1 MCYHGA
7 GRLHNI
13 HVFRCVVVTLLNAAL
28 SQIGIAM
35 FLQRVVIGLGLIL
48 MGLVTSTA
56 YAHKVNVF
64 AYVEG
69 DQVYVQGYFSDGIKA
84 KNSEVT
90 VSASDGRQ
98 LAHGQTNEEGAFTF
112 PIQGQQHALH
122 IVLNAGLGHQ
132 ATYDIPADEMTDTP
146 AVPEP
151 ASMAAT
157 GDPALP
163 VAATAGGS
171 ETGAA
176 PGQTQLTEAA
186 VRKAV
191 AEGVLPLAREISELK
206 ERRGFSDIVGG
217 IGFIVGILGV
227 FAYLKARQAT
237 AQGNKPPD
245 GAA

>member
-1 MCYHGA
+1 
-7 GRLHNI
+7 
-13 HVFRCVVVTLLNAAL
+13 
-28 SQIGIAM
+28 M
-35 FLQRVVIGLGLIL
+35 FLQRVVIGLIV
-48 MGLVTSTA
+48 MGAMTSTA

-90 VSASDGRQ
+90 VSAADGRQ

-112 PIQGQQHALH
+112 PIHGQRDSLH
-122 IVLNAGLGHQ
+122 IVLNAGLGHRS
-132 ATYDIPADEMTDTP
+132 TYDIPADEMTDTP
-146 AVPEP
+146 ATSDPPLP
-151 ASMAAT
+151 AAE
-157 GDPALP
+157 
-163 VAATAGGS
+163 TAGGNDP
-171 ETGAA
+171 EGAA
-176 PGQTQLTEAA
+176 VPAQPSLSEAA

-227 FAYLKARQAT
+227 FAYFKARQA
-237 AQGNKPPD
+237 AKGGKSSD

>member
-1 MCYHGA
+1 
-7 GRLHNI
+7 
-13 HVFRCVVVTLLNAAL
+13 
-28 SQIGIAM
+28 M
-35 FLQRVVIGLGLIL
+35 FLQRVVIGLGLLLI
-48 MGLVTSTA
+48 GVVSSTA

-132 ATYDIPADEMTDTP
+132 ATYDIPADEMADTP
-146 AVPEP
+146 AMPDTTSPPVT
-151 ASMAAT
+151 SS
-157 GDPALP
+157 PALTVEKP
-163 VAATAGGS
+163 AGSG
-171 ETGAA
+171 EEGGVPA
-176 PGQTQLTEAA
+176 QTQLSEAA
-186 VRKAV
+186 LRKAV

-227 FAYLKARQAT
+227 FAYLKARQAM
-237 AQGNKPPD
+237 AQGKRPPD